1 MSDFSD
7 FYTDKENTKRGA
19 SWTSWT
25 RRKKSD
31 LRNVYTRRNLLLN
44 PDLLLDFN
52 PVFKREVIRSMR
64 SISAKQ
70 RFYICALI
78 ALPIFC
84 AYLYSI
90 LYSILLFAGSASAIQ
105 EIVDIQAVL
114 DMLLLYMLMLV
125 LFFVPGIAATSIVGE
140 RERQTLTPLQI
151 SLLSPFNIVFG
162 KVLASLFF
170 PMLLAL
176 ATLPLWLTATLANE
190 SITVIYLLTIVII
203 AFFIASVA
211 LLGSAVMDTTLAIIV
226 SYIFAP
232 LAIIVHYI
240 ITSLFTSLLRIEIL
254 PFWMTDAVATTLVS
268 TLCLW
273 LTSLTLTTPHSGM
286 TTELKAKDVLQLLVA
301 PRLRRYG

>member
-19 SWTSWT
+19 SWT

-44 PDLLLDFN
+44 PDILLDFN
-52 PVFKREVIRSMR
+52 PVFKREVIRGMR
-64 SISAKQ
+64 SISKKQ

-84 AYLYSI
+84 AY

-114 DMLLLYMLMLV
+114 NMLRLYMLMLV
-125 LFFVPGIAATSIVGE
+125 LFFVPGVAATSIVSE
-140 RERQTLTPLQI
+140 RERQTLAPLQI
-151 SLLSPFNIVFG
+151 SLLSPFSIVFG

-176 ATLPLWLTATLANE
+176 TTLPLWLAATVVNE
-190 SITVIYLLTIVII
+190 SITIYIFDRLLAIVIT

-211 LLGSAVMDTTLAIIV
+211 LLCSAVMDTTLAIIV

-232 LAIIVHYI
+232 LAFIVHYTI
-240 ITSLFTSLLRIEIL
+240 ASLFTSLLLRIAIL

-286 TTELKAKDVLQLLVA
+286 TTELKAKDVLLHVLVA
-301 PRLRRYG
+301 SRLRRYG